1 MKQRGKKSAA
11 ELPIQPAAL
20 SSQSLP
26 PPKAMSEAEKRAWRD
41 IVASVGPAWFPR
53 ETRVLLQTLCSV
65 QVDLSDVHAAMRE
78 FNGGLPQDPKGW
90 KRYKQLAGLRGRLS
104 SQVCSLM
111 TKLRLTV
118 SSRKDPDRAYA
129 EARRRADQPR
139 LKPWNDNVLPLPRKN
154 GGHKD
159 E

>member
-1 MKQRGKKSAA
+1 MRQRGKKSAA
-11 ELPIQPAAL
+11 SQLLPEAL
-20 SSQSLP
+20 SRPSLP
-26 PPKAMSEAEKRAWRD
+26 PPKELREAEKRAWRD